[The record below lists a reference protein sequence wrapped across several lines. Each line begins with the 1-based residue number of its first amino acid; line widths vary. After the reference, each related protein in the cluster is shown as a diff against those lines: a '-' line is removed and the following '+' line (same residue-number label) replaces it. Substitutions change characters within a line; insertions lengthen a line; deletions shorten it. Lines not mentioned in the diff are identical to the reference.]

1 MFRKNLPKH
10 LFSPRQ
16 QVLDVELSQ
25 KYDKDG
31 VLRPSQKVVDA
42 SDPLLPSTQDYTLE
56 KLLAAG
62 VNLSVVDCT
71 NLVPTVPSDEQVE
84 ALVSQ
89 VTADFS
95 PSNND

>member
-16 QVLDVELSQ
+16 KVLDVEFSQ

-71 NLVPTVPSDEQVE
+71 NLVPTVPSDSQVE

-89 VTADFS
+89 VTADVS